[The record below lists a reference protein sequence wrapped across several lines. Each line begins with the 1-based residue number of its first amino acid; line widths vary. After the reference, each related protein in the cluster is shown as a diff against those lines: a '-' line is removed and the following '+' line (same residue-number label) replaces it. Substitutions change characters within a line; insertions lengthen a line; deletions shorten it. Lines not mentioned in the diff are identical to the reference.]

1 MEKKKGFFDKIGAFL
16 GKNKNNE
23 KEKRLTIVSSQ
34 KIEMSK
40 GPGYSQDWQD
50 LQNGLEEDFRGLDSS
65 AQKRKRVIRESL
77 ADKGGF

>member
-1 MEKKKGFFDKIGAFL
+1 VEKKKGFFDKIGAFL

-40 GPGYSQDWQD
+40 GPGYSQDW
-50 LQNGLEEDFRGLDSS
+50 
-65 AQKRKRVIRESL
+65 
-77 ADKGGF
+77 